1 MARIKAFPRQLI
13 VVQKPSLATQVK
25 SWLFLLLLL
34 LLLLFV
40 CLLFFFCGL
49 TWFGFLLLERFS
61 YDQENGFGKYFL
73 FVFSA
78 NGLFVF
84 PPKKTLI
91 WRRHCLIGQSCFS
104 MTSKQSID

>member
-13 VVQKPSLATQVK
+13 VVQKPSLATQAK

-34 LLLLFV
+34 LLLFV
-40 CLLFFFCGL
+40 CLFVFCGL
-49 TWFGFLLLERFS
+49 AWFGFLLLERFS
-61 YDQENGFGKYFL
+61 YDQANGFGKYFL